1 MNGGE
6 EGEERVGRNLK
17 PTPGPKNMFHL
28 ANSMNAL
35 LLWKAVG
42 SAACQEPCHTRCDSR
57 EERGTVSSNQFL
69 FKQDTLYYYDCRD
82 YFSPFYPAFTSRV
95 LFHSFAA
102 EGSRAPS
109 LGPRSR
115 PFWTFSWTQ
124 ILLFNLTTI
133 QRPMLLLLLSSE
145 SIFLLPKWCLFIEQK
160 KKEENDFKFS
170 PSTRYPQTHTRGF
183 AARLVPICPICW
195 SFCQKASLGKDGRS
209 LPRPAASLIEWLLP
223 QKPNSLTR
231 GGLIEA
237 LSVSCPRPLCC
248 SSACLNSIISCRLRI
263 HGIC

>member
-160 KKEENDFKFS
+160 
-170 PSTRYPQTHTRGF
+170 TG
-183 AARLVPICPICW
+183 
-195 SFCQKASLGKDGRS
+195 GK
-209 LPRPAASLIEWLLP
+209 WF
-223 QKPNSLTR
+223 
-231 GGLIEA
+231 
-237 LSVSCPRPLCC
+237 
-248 SSACLNSIISCRLRI
+248 
-263 HGIC
+263 